1 MFRLTARPGRAFR
14 PKKAGRRISVAL
26 LGFLLVASTAWIAAS
41 SSSPAGSSVGAPA
54 KRSSSPT
61 ASHGGRSA
69 PAVGRV
75 SISLRNSF
83 TLFRTPPEGLPRRL
97 ERILPRPARHGINW
111 NLAQRMPVATPSPMW
126 AVPGRGII
134 CLLERRPGLS
144 AGISC
149 TPTDYAL
156 SHGLETILLSPSGS
170 VRSSRLIVGMA
181 PEGTRAVVA
190 KARGSRIRIPV
201 GKNGVFVRRDGRIDP
216 PDNFTLINGER
227 RRSRSTVSP

>member
-14 PKKAGRRISVAL
+14 PKTAGRRISVAL
-26 LGFLLVASTAWIAAS
+26 LGFFLVASTAWIAAS

-54 KRSSSPT
+54 GRSSSPT
-61 ASHGGRSA
+61 ASGGRSA
-69 PAVGRV
+69 PAVVRV

-83 TLFRTPPEGLPRRL
+83 ALFRTPPEGLPRGL
-97 ERILPRPARHGINW
+97 ERILPRPARHGIDW
-111 NLAQRMPVATPSPMW
+111 NLAQRMPAATLSPMW
-126 AVPGRGII
+126 AVPGRGVI
-134 CLLERRPGLS
+134 CLLERRTGLS

-170 VRSSRLIVGMA
+170 ARSSRLIVGMA
-181 PEGTRAVVA
+181 PEGTRAVIA
-190 KARGSRIRIPV
+190 KAGESRIRIPV

-216 PDNFTLINGER
+216 PDNFTLID
-227 RRSRSTVSP
+227 